1 MFGENSSVYDLDPL
15 TKNQILPGFMK
26 VFNMYVS
33 ELLWKYKVVRFIN
46 QTRINY
52 LEIEE
57 FVKKINEINEPKES

>member
-15 TKNQILPGFMK
+15 MKNQILPGFMK

-52 LEIEE
+52 L
-57 FVKKINEINEPKES
+57 